1 MKFYAVISG
10 LVTCH
15 PKVKGFFSGS
25 LTSEHRE
32 VALSPRQIEKRFNE
46 EMKTN
51 GHVIAFDNSKDA
63 QKYYQKRK
71 EHSHCGNIKS
81 PEQPPILV
89 TIEVT
94 DTQFALE
101 TVNQQLFDD
110 TYEVLKLN
118 NSVKYKLINAEYTSH
133 QNEHHIAFKS

>member
-1 MKFYAVISG
+1 MNFYTVISG
-10 LVTCH
+10 LVTCN
-15 PKVKGFFSGS
+15 PKVKGFFSGG

-32 VALSPRQIEKRFNE
+32 VALSAKQIEKQFKE
-46 EMKTN
+46 EMKNN

-71 EHSHCGNIKS
+71 EHSHCGNIKA
-81 PEQPPILV
+81 PEEPPILV

-94 DTQFALE
+94 DKQFALE
-101 TVNQQLFDD
+101 TVNQQLFNE

-118 NSVKYKLINAEYTSH
+118 NSVKYKLLNAEYVSH
-133 QNEHHIAFKS
+133 QTHSHRITF